1 LTPLWI
7 ADVFGDRAWIAAE
20 LTASGGDRLRLERL
34 MALSRD
40 CGLPLVA
47 SGDVHMHVRARRALQ
62 DTLTAIRLKT
72 PLADCGYALFPNG
85 ERHLRSRAKLATIY
99 PSELLP
105 QTLALVERCTFSL
118 DELRYEYPEEI
129 APSGETPTSYLR
141 RLTEAGLQKRYG
153 DRVPDDVRTLVAH
166 ELGLIAELRYEAYF
180 LAVADILAFGRRWP
194 RRSSP
199 IVRRAPCAT
208 SARRSVSISRKSIGS
223 RAFSRGGMA
232 ARSIRGV
239 SAKRASIPKIR

>member
-1 LTPLWI
+1 MLPAYAELHCLSNFSFLRGASHPEELVERAHALGYPALALTDECSV
-7 ADVFGDRAWIAAE
+7 AGAVRAHLAAE

-72 PLADCGYALFPNG
+72 PLAQCGYALFPNG
-85 ERHLRSRAKLATIY
+85 ERHMRSRARLANIY
-99 PSELLP
+99 PPELLA

-153 DRVPDDVRTLVAH
+153 DRVPDDV
-166 ELGLIAELRYEAYF
+166 
-180 LAVADILAFGRRWP
+180 
-194 RRSSP
+194 
-199 IVRRAPCAT
+199 
-208 SARRSVSISRKSIGS
+208 
-223 RAFSRGGMA
+223 
-232 ARSIRGV
+232 
-239 SAKRASIPKIR
+239 